1 VSAVQ
6 SLRLEHGNWPFPDR
20 HLDRPI
26 GNPRT
31 SLLATVEETLTRF
44 GRTFDAIPAP
54 IQGGI
59 YMTLAAALFSVMNL
73 IIRLASEHVHP
84 LEIPF
89 FRNLFALLFMVPWA
103 LQAGITNL
111 KTRQLKMHIVRAVV
125 GVASMLA
132 WFTAISIIPLAE
144 AVALSFTAP
153 LFVTI
158 GAALLLGEVVRAR
171 RWTATAIGF
180 CGTLVVLR
188 PGVADV
194 TLLTLLPVGAALL
207 MAASM
212 LCVKVLA
219 RTEAPAV
226 IVFYMGLLMTP
237 LSLIPALT
245 VWQWPSP
252 TAWGLFVLLGL
263 IASTSHIFFTRAF
276 AKCDASAVQP
286 FDFARLPFIALLGYL
301 FFDEVPSGWIWL
313 GGAMIAASAIYIARR
328 EAQIAKEA
336 NRQRS

>member
-1 VSAVQ
+1 M
-6 SLRLEHGNWPFPDR
+6 
-20 HLDRPI
+20 
-26 GNPRT
+26 
-31 SLLATVEETLTRF
+31 LATAEASLARFTRAF
-44 GRTFDAIPAP
+44 NAIPTP
-54 IQGGI
+54 VQGGI
-59 YMTLAAALFSVMNL
+59 YMTLAAAMFSAMNL

-89 FRNLFALLFMVPWA
+89 FRNLFALLFMLPWA
-103 LQAGITNL
+103 LNAGISNL
-111 KTRQLKMHIVRAVV
+111 KTRQLKMHLIRAVV

-153 LFVTI
+153 LFVTV
-158 GAALLLGEVVRAR
+158 GAALILGELVRAR

-180 CGTLVVLR
+180 IGTLVVVR

-194 TLLTLLPVGAALL
+194 SWLTLLPIGAALL

-212 LCVKVLA
+212 LTVKVLA
-219 RTEAPAV
+219 RTEAPAI

-237 LSLIPALT
+237 LSLIPALF
-245 VWQWPSP
+245 VWQWPSA

-263 IASTSHIFFTRAF
+263 IASISHIFFTRAF

-286 FDFARLPFIALLGYL
+286 FDYTRLPFAALLGYL
-301 FFDEVPSGWIWL
+301 FFGEVPSGWIWL
-313 GGAMIAASAIYIARR
+313 GGAMIAGSAIYIARR
-328 EAQIAKEA
+328 EAQIAKA
-336 NRQRS
+336 AAAK